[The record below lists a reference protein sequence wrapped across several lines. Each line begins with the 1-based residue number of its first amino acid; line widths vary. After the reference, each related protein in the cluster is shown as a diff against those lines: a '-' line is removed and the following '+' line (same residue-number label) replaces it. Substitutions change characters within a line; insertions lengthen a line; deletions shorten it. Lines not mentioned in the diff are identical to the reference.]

1 MRHGSWEVH
10 LLVTPRQAA
19 KELYVSI
26 GMIGYWIRKG
36 RLSKHPTGSRNYLV
50 DLDEARRAS
59 KWNRMEG
66 IPDNLITVN
75 EAAEMIG
82 VVPREI
88 SYYANEGYIW
98 KHYVLGNS
106 FHYLVD
112 VNEVLEQPERIAK
125 MYASEER
132 KAYLREVANRR
143 KRDSNNRYFVSEKL
157 SN

>member
-1 MRHGSWEVH
+1 M
-10 LLVTPRQAA
+10 LVTPRNAA
-19 KELYVSI
+19 KELFVTI

-36 RLSKHPTGSRNYLV
+36 RLQKHPTGSRNYLV

-66 IPDNLITVN
+66 IPENLITIS
-75 EAAEMIG
+75 EASEMLG

-88 SYYANEGYIW
+88 SYYANKGYIQ

-106 FHYLVD
+106 LHYLVD

-125 MYASEER
+125 MYGSEER
-132 KAYLREVANRR
+132 KAYLREVASRQ
-143 KRDSNNRYFVSEKL
+143 KRDSNNRHFVSRKS